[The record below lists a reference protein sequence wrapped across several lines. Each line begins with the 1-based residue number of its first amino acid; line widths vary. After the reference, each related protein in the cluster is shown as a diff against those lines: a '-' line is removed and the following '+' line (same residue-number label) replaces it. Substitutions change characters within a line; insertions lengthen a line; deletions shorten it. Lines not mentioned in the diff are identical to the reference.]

1 MTNLIV
7 DAANEKV
14 FFTIITETQS
24 YTTNYLNS
32 RENFDKFTYHLLSF
46 LKKYKLE
53 IKDIKNIFVNQ
64 GPGKVSSIRTSISV
78 TKAIALSKNIVL
90 YGFNSK
96 DFNGK
101 DYKKILKLNSK
112 NLSNK
117 DLIKPYYSS

>member
-1 MTNLIV
+1 MKNLII
-7 DAANEKV
+7 DANRDEV
-14 FFTIITETQS
+14 FFSIITESQS

-78 TKAIALSKNIVL
+78 IKAIALSKDIVL

-96 DFNGK
+96 DFDGK
-101 DYKKILKLNSK
+101 DYKKIMKLENK
-112 NLSNK
+112 NRLNK
-117 DLIKPYYSS
+117 DLIKPHYSS

>member
-101 DYKKILKLNSK
+101 DYKKILKLNRK

>member
-1 MTNLIV
+1 MKNLII
-7 DAANEKV
+7 DAANKEV
-14 FFTIITETQS
+14 FFSIITETQS

-101 DYKKILKLNSK
+101 DYKKILKLNRK